1 VDTCTQFHATAF
13 KDTHARMSF
22 YPKHMTPFNDDPS
35 QESIRDT
42 YKDHLRVSHKLGGH
56 LALGFGAL
64 SRWVVRGGCGLEIV
78 GNGLTTSLF
87 KDLHCGRR
95 AYVSSIVSCQS
106 LVRTGG
112 GMQATLTGGRS
123 YGECSIFA
131 LYACTCVCGGM
142 DVAGD
147 GLVASLIK
155 ILQMCKRDLS
165 ENIVDQGQERRV
177 CNTGVVV
184 PERHGLT
191 PQSF

>member
-1 VDTCTQFHATAF
+1 
-13 KDTHARMSF
+13 
-22 YPKHMTPFNDDPS
+22 
-35 QESIRDT
+35 
-42 YKDHLRVSHKLGGH
+42 
-56 LALGFGAL
+56 
-64 SRWVVRGGCGLEIV
+64 
-78 GNGLTTSLF
+78 
-87 KDLHCGRR
+87 
-95 AYVSSIVSCQS
+95 
-106 LVRTGG
+106 
-112 GMQATLTGGRS
+112 
-123 YGECSIFA
+123 
-131 LYACTCVCGGM
+131 M